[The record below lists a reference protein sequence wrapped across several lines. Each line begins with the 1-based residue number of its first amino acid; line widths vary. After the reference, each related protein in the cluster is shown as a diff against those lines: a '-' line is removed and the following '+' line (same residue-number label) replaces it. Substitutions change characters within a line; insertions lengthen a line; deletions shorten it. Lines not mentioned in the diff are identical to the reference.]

1 MVAIDTNVAVRIMV
15 NDDPAQ
21 TKRAVA
27 LVKDNDIFIAK
38 TVIIETEWVLRG
50 AYKLD
55 RGRINMALRAFLSLE
70 CLLIEDE
77 EAVFS
82 ALDAHSQGLDFADA
96 LHVTSSRRADSFA
109 TFDAG
114 LRARGRKMSLHPPV
128 TAP

>member
-1 MVAIDTNVAVRIMV
+1 MVSIDTNVVVRVLV

-21 TKRAVA
+21 ARRAVA
-27 LVKDNDIFIAK
+27 LIKDNDIFIAK
-38 TVIIETEWVLRG
+38 TVILESEWVLRG

-55 RGRINMALRAFLSLE
+55 RGRVNTALRAFLSLDR
-70 CLLIEDE
+70 LLIEDE

-82 ALDAHSQGLDFADA
+82 ALDAHADGLDFADA
-96 LHVTSSRRADSFA
+96 MHVASSRRAESFA

-114 LRARGRKMSLHPPV
+114 LRARGRALSLKPPV